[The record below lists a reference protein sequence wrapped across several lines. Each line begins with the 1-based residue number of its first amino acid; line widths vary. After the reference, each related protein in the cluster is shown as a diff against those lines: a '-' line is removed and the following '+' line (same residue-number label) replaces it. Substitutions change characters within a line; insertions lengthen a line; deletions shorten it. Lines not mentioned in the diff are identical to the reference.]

1 MELTPGLSTTESRD
15 IVLENKN
22 EHRIIFQFS
31 KGLSVLNSIATVKR
45 QNLEK
50 ARLKF
55 FFDLIR
61 DGVDAKTPIAAS
73 LIN

>member
-1 MELTPGLSTTESRD
+1 MSIELF
-15 IVLENKN
+15 K
-22 EHRIIFQFS
+22 FS